1 VTLLPAVVSALGE
14 LQQEND
20 LVEVATKA
28 ATLLNSVQKCTFLI
42 AALVMQHTS
51 GIILPVS
58 KLLQKKELDIFAV
71 IELIDSV
78 LDILRQNR
86 SNCENVFHKIFD
98 QAKNECEKYDAP
110 LLIPRRCKSQI
121 FRDNY
126 PSDDPEHFFREAIF
140 VPYLDHLIVE
150 TEDRFFDQK
159 QKCRSLWGLIPK
171 YCDASPNTA
180 QDLERLLEIYQE
192 DIGPRAAVVP
202 EVQRWVNK
210 WKKEDVSTVPSSAI
224 EALCACHA
232 DIYPNVYILL
242 TILGTLPVSTATSER
257 SFSTMRRLKTYL
269 RSSIGNERMTGL
281 ALLSMHKDRQIDRE
295 KIMNDFVASSNRRSD
310 FVL

>member
-1 VTLLPAVVSALGE
+1 MTLLPAVVSTLEE
-14 LQQEND
+14 LQQENKQ
-20 LVEVATKA
+20 VEVATKA
-28 ATLLNSVQKCTFLI
+28 ATLLNTVQKCTFLI

-78 LDILRQNR
+78 LDILRQSR

-126 PSDDPEHFFREAIF
+126 PSTDHEQCFREAIF

-150 TEDRFFDQK
+150 MEDRFFDQK

-180 QDLERLLEIYQE
+180 QDLERLLKIYQE

-210 WKKEDVSTVPSSAI
+210 WKKEDVSTVPSSQGRRQRGGQWYPAPPFEI
-224 EALCACHA
+224 CAPPISRFALW
-232 DIYPNVYILL
+232 LL
-242 TILGTLPVSTATSER
+242 HTSNTV
-257 SFSTMRRLKTYL
+257 F
-269 RSSIGNERMTGL
+269 
-281 ALLSMHKDRQIDRE
+281 
-295 KIMNDFVASSNRRSD
+295 
-310 FVL
+310 

>member
-1 VTLLPAVVSALGE
+1 
-14 LQQEND
+14 
-20 LVEVATKA
+20 
-28 ATLLNSVQKCTFLI
+28 
-42 AALVMQHTS
+42 M
-51 GIILPVS
+51 
-58 KLLQKKELDIFAV
+58 DIFAV

-86 SNCENVFHKIFD
+86 SSCENVFHKIFD
-98 QAKNECEKYDAP
+98 QARNECEKYDAP
-110 LLIPRRCKSQI
+110 LLISRRCKSQI

-126 PSDDPEHFFREAIF
+126 PSDDPEHCFREAIF

-150 TEDRFFDQK
+150 MEDRFFDQK

-171 YCDASPNTA
+171 YCDASSNTA
-180 QDLERLLEIYQE
+180 EDLERLLEIYQE

-202 EVQRWVNK
+202 EVQRWVNN

-232 DIYPNVYILL
+232 DIYPNVCIILL
-242 TILGTLPVSTATSER
+242 TILDTLPVSTATSER

-269 RSSIGNERMTGL
+269 RSSIGNERMAGL
-281 ALLSMHKDRQIDRE
+281 ALLSIHKDRQIARE
-295 KIMNDFVASSNRRSD
+295 KIMNDFVASSNHRSD